1 MLCKIIKTKNG
12 IKMEKTTWGQ
22 TRAMSCNV
30 LAHST
35 QKLCKNNF
43 DSIKA
48 VGGRRVALK
57 YKTYL

>member
-1 MLCKIIKTKNG
+1 MGSN
-12 IKMEKTTWGQ
+12 E
-22 TRAMSCNV
+22 SNDV

-48 VGGRRVALK
+48 VGGRRMALK

>member
-12 IKMEKTTWGQ
+12 IKIEKTTWGQ

-43 DSIKA
+43 DSIKITDSNA
-48 VGGRRVALK
+48 K
-57 YKTYL
+57 